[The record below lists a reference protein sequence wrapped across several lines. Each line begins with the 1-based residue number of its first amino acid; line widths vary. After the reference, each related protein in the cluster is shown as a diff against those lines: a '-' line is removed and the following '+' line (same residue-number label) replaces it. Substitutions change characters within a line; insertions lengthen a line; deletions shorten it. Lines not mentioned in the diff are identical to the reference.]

1 MRDRWYA
8 DEGVEPEGMA
18 TLPHYPTPAPEA
30 DPTPEAAPLGL
41 ALPEDSMG
49 YQSFDEDAMARW
61 IDEVA
66 ARGNV
71 FDFSRGLE
79 IDGRTGKPVAKM
91 PDFYRKM

>member
-8 DEGVEPEGMA
+8 DEGVGPEGMT
-18 TLPHYPTPAPEA
+18 TLPDYPTPTPEA
-30 DPTPEAAPLGL
+30 DPTPVAAPVRL
-41 ALPEDSMG
+41 APPDSAP
-49 YQSFDEDAMARW
+49 YQNFDEEAMARW

-79 IDGRTGKPVAKM
+79 LDGTTGKPIGKV
-91 PDFYRKM
+91 PNFFRTV